1 LKKRTQQRYSKSD
14 AGTFEYCE
22 NYEGGIKM
30 ATPVLIIGKSGSG
43 KSTSMRNC
51 QNDDFNLIR
60 VLNKP
65 LPFKGKVNGW
75 FSDDYQQIMK
85 LLIASKAD
93 SIVIDDA
100 GYLITNHFMRGHSS
114 AGKGNGVF
122 SLYNDIGD
130 YFWNLIQ
137 FIVTKVPENKIVYI
151 IMHEEKDEA
160 GEVKPK
166 TIGKL
171 LDEKVCIE
179 GMFTIVLRCIEEGG
193 KHLFVTQAS
202 QGAVSKSPIGM
213 FEDLTIDNDL
223 LLVDKKIREYYG
235 LGKGEENNAETK

>member
-1 LKKRTQQRYSKSD
+1 
-14 AGTFEYCE
+14 
-22 NYEGGIKM
+22 M

-51 QNDDFNLIR
+51 QNNDFNLIR

-235 LGKGEENNAETK
+235 LGKEGENNAETK